1 MGKPPKAVLAP
12 RPAPD
17 PAAIEAFI
25 SGKAVQPAAAPAP
38 RPEPVIAPEPPRP
51 PPAAYAPQPSPPPVR
66 AYPAPAASPK
76 RTVIRRKDG
85 RELYRTTI
93 YLEPELAQR
102 VGIFAVKQ
110 GVDQTEV
117 IKAALGEYLARRG
130 G

>member
-1 MGKPPKAVLAP
+1 VGKPPKAVLAP

-38 RPEPVIAPEPPRP
+38 RPEPVLAPEPPRP
-51 PPAAYAPQPSPPPVR
+51 PPIAYAPQSPPVR
-66 AYPAPAASPK
+66 AYPVPAAAPK

-93 YLEPELAQR
+93 YLTPELAQR
-102 VGIFAVKQ
+102 MGIFAVKQ
-110 GVDQTEV
+110 GVDQTEI
-117 IKAALGEYLARRG
+117 IKAALGEYLARHG

>member
-1 MGKPPKAVLAP
+1 MPKPPKAVLAP

-25 SGKAVQPAAAPAP
+25 SGKPLPAAEVAPPPPAPAP
-38 RPEPVIAPEPPRP
+38 RIAPPPPP
-51 PPAAYAPQPSPPPVR
+51 PPAPIALGPASP
-66 AYPAPAASPK
+66 APK

-102 VGIFAVKQ
+102 TGIFAVKQ
-110 GVDQTEV
+110 GVDQTEI
-117 IKAALGEYLARRG
+117 IKAALTEYLARHG

>member
-1 MGKPPKAVLAP
+1 VPKPPKAVLAP

-17 PAAIEAFI
+17 QAAIEAFI
-25 SGKAVQPAAAPAP
+25 SGKPVADAAPSAPAAATP
-38 RPEPVIAPEPPRP
+38 RVAP
-51 PPAAYAPQPSPPPVR
+51 PPPPIALASAAQ
-66 AYPAPAASPK
+66 K

-102 VGIFAVKQ
+102 MGIFAVKQ
-110 GVDQTEV
+110 GVDQTEI
-117 IKAALGEYLARRG
+117 IKAALTEYLARNG